1 MAVTVASFLL
11 AYPEFTRAPDV
22 VDVDTHLA
30 DAILE
35 VDAEV
40 WGDKTDKGVALTLAH
55 SLALSPFGQMSKL
68 SADDGEST
76 YGKRLQQLKE
86 QVTCAHRYY

>member
-11 AYPEFTRAPDV
+11 ACPEFTRAPDV
-22 VDVDTHLA
+22 VDVETHLA

-40 WGDKTDKGVALTLAH
+40 WGDKTDKGVRLTLAH
-55 SLALSPFGQMSKL
+55 ALALSPFGQMAKL

-76 YGKRLQQLKE
+76 YSVQLKKLKE